1 MLDFVPVAPDAGPL
15 RVLGA
20 LWAHETY
27 AREPP
32 FQAEISGMLSII
44 RYQALAYSTHPS
56 DNSSVNHQGK
66 RLRARCGRGR
76 HSFEE
81 LATVDTGQKTE
92 SLAQLVNDIDKNAV
106 VLPEFQRDF
115 VWEIEKTFD
124 LFDSFVRDIFVGSLI
139 YGVPSFEITVR
150 ELDTRPRSG
159 KGSRRKLALTS
170 YSKTEIEKRVKTSG
184 FRLLLDGQQRA
195 TSIYRAL
202 KGVDD
207 IYLVV
212 TQEDDLKPEIRE
224 TLASKRSLEDVLS
237 EFSGEPSIGKINIKI
252 SDVFK
257 ILNGDAPREKDKAE
271 LFLGSSHI
279 SHLNPDNVLDSYEF
293 TVYLTQQKN
302 LENLFRQEKLVAYY
316 LLDTDEEKFALF
328 FERSNSKGIQL
339 NFIDI
344 LAAKLYGGFNL
355 RENIDKFSDENPSLV
370 LNREVIVRSI
380 SYKVSKGKDTGR
392 SYILSNLNHGH
403 FVNYW
408 DDFIICYKRA
418 YEYLMATHLLIHPA
432 WMPYENMLIP
442 MITFIYQIRGKDY
455 SQISELQARLLKVW
469 YWLAIFSRRYSSA
482 AQTYVIE
489 DAQAFEK
496 ASKND
501 YSSAIALLQKINPSI
516 HEADDLFT
524 VNKKYDALYKGVLN
538 FCNFI
543 SGGYRNLENGN
554 PVTHSSNLE
563 DHHIFPKDY
572 LKKHNEKIETA
583 IDWQILT
590 DCVVNRT
597 LIPKLTNIKV
607 SNKSPSRYIRE
618 LSAKNP
624 NIKLALD
631 SHLIP
636 ESIMSGDYD
645 ELYQIFLDDR
655 AKLIVDALKTRVLA
669 ERDALLH
676 DLKHTQAAL

>member
-1 MLDFVPVAPDAGPL
+1 M
-15 RVLGA
+15 
-20 LWAHETY
+20 
-27 AREPP
+27 
-32 FQAEISGMLSII
+32 
-44 RYQALAYSTHPS
+44 
-56 DNSSVNHQGK
+56 
-66 RLRARCGRGR
+66 
-76 HSFEE
+76 
-81 LATVDTGQKTE
+81 DTGQKTE
-92 SLAQLVNDIDKNAV
+92 SLAQLVSDIDKGAV

-150 ELDTRPRSG
+150 ELDIRPRSG
-159 KGSRRKLALTS
+159 TGSKRKLALTS
-170 YSKTEIEKRVKTSG
+170 YSKAEIERRVKTSG

-202 KGVDD
+202 KGKDE
-207 IYLVV
+207 IYLIV
-212 TQEDDLKPEIRE
+212 TPEEDLKPEIRQIP
-224 TLASKRSLEDVLS
+224 APKRSLEGILS
-237 EFSGEPSIGKINIKI
+237 EFSGEPTIGKINIKI
-252 SDVFK
+252 SDVYK
-257 ILNGDAPREKDKAE
+257 ILNGEAPREKDKAE
-271 LFLGSSHI
+271 LFLRSSHI
-279 SHLNPDNVLDSYEF
+279 SYLNADNILDSYEF

-355 RENIDKFSDENPSLV
+355 REHIEKFADANPLLA

-380 SYKVSKGKDTGR
+380 SYKVSRGKDIGR
-392 SYILSNLNHGH
+392 SYILSNLNYGH
-403 FVNYW
+403 FVDFW
-408 DDFIICYKRA
+408 DDFITCYKQS
-418 YEYLMATHLLIHPA
+418 YEYLTVTHLLIHPA

-442 MITFIYQIRGKDY
+442 MISFIYQIKGKDY
-455 SQISELQARLLKVW
+455 SQISELQARVIKMW

-496 ASKND
+496 AGQND
-501 YSSAIALLQKINPSI
+501 YSAAITLIQKLNPNI
-516 HEADDLFT
+516 HEAEDLFT
-524 VNKKYDALYKGVLN
+524 VNKKYDALYKGILN

-572 LKKHNEKIETA
+572 LKKNQNLIGATM
-583 IDWQILT
+583 DGQILT

-607 SNKSPSRYIRE
+607 SNKSPSKYIRE

-624 NIKLALD
+624 NIRLALE

-636 ESIMSGDYD
+636 ENIITGDYD

-655 AKLIVDALKTRVLA
+655 AKLIVDALKARIIG

-676 DLKHTQAAL
+676 DLRQAQTT